1 MKPLSRMVSHL
12 SYKEK
17 NSVRFREGLPTK
29 IECGDGVTG
38 SMRSSQLR
46 GGVRFPDPLQ
56 GE

>member
-1 MKPLSRMVSHL
+1 MGELQ
-12 SYKEK
+12 SYKLGVAG
-17 NSVRFREGLPTK
+17 STPVRATIE